1 MGQIKLNVRTG
12 KVGGKD
18 RLITTKEQY
27 STITPEVLVARIA
40 QSANIKDTDVVQSL
54 HAIEDA
60 ILYFVLNGHHVN
72 LGRLGI
78 FGMAASIA
86 TVAQPQQCS
95 IDLVKK
101 LRIGYVPSTSIKQ
114 EIANIKLS

>member
-1 MGQIKLNVRTG
+1 MGHVKLGVRTQN
-12 KVGGKD
+12 VGGKS
-18 RLITTKEQY
+18 RLVTFKEQY
-27 STITPEVLVARIA
+27 STINPEVLVARIA

-78 FGMAASIA
+78 FGMAANIG
-86 TVAQPQQCS
+86 TCAQKEQCS
-95 IDLVKK
+95 VDLVRR
-101 LRIGYVPSTSIKQ
+101 LRIAFVPSTSIKD
-114 EIANIKLS
+114 ELANIKLG